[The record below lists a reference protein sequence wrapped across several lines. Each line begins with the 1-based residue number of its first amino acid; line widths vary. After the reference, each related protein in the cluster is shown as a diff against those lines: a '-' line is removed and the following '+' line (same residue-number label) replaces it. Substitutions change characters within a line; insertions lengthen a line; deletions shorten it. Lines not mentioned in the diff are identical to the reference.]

1 MEIKKILIPN
11 KPHLDP
17 IAAIY
22 LLKQYGKEKFP
33 GIDSAEIIFWENS
46 HDPGPEDINKF
57 KTEKILTIDV
67 GGGPF
72 DHHQGLEK
80 DTAASLTASYLGIE
94 KKPELIALLNYV
106 REDDLEG
113 LHNRYGD
120 LAYLV
125 KCFHKQ
131 NLLSLKVV
139 ELGLRLINY
148 FQTSQIEWHYNVKK
162 EYESKCKIYKIKKFN
177 KRMKIGVVES
187 DNSQLA
193 NYGITMD
200 SLSAVVVKRSS
211 NHVMIL
217 TNKLHRLN
225 LREIVAAIRMR
236 ELELS
241 GYGKTIDP
249 AKLQF
254 EGKNY
259 LIPNWFYH
267 RSLNAFLNGSEALNR
282 TEPTKLKLSEIIS
295 FVWNGLSSEHSEY
308 CDCDRDGLSCP
319 FVKYGFSKCR
329 DRKFND

>member
-22 LLKQYGKEKFP
+22 LLKQYGKEKFT
-33 GIDSAEIIFWENS
+33 GVESAEIIFWENS
-46 HDPGPEDINKF
+46 HDPKPEDINKF
-57 KTEKILTIDV
+57 ISEKVLTIDI
-67 GGGPF
+67 GGGMF
-72 DHHQGLEK
+72 DHHKNFRKE
-80 DTAASLTASYLGIE
+80 TAASLVATCLGVE
-94 KKPELIALLNYV
+94 KNPELIALLNYV

-120 LAYLV
+120 LAHLI

-131 NLLSLKVV
+131 NISSLKVV
-139 ELGLRLINY
+139 ELGLRMIGY
-148 FQTSQIEWHYNVKK
+148 FQATQSDWCLNVKK
-162 EYESKCKIYKIKKFN
+162 EYENKIKIYKIKRFN
-177 KRMKIGVVES
+177 NKIKIGVVES

-200 SLSAVVVKRSS
+200 NLSAVVQKRSTG
-211 NHVMIL
+211 HVIIL
-217 TNKLHRLN
+217 TNKHHHIN
-225 LREIVAAIRMR
+225 LREIVAALRMR

-241 GYGKTIDP
+241 GYNKPIDP

-254 EGKNY
+254 EGKNS

-267 RSLNAFLNGSEALNR
+267 RSLNAFLNGSEALNKA
-282 TEPTKLKLSEIIS
+282 EPTKLKLSEIVS

-308 CDCDRDGLSCP
+308 CDCDKGGLSCP
-319 FVKYGFSKCR
+319 FSKYGFSKCQG
-329 DRKFND
+329 RKR